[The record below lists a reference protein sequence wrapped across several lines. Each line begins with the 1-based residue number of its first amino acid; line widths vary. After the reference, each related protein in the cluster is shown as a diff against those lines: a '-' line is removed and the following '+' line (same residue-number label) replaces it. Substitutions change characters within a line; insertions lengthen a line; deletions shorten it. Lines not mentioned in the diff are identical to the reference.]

1 MPASCE
7 RLRPLLTPLG
17 VTRDSQSRPGII
29 ALTDDF
35 SEIEVV
41 ATNFNWRQSGGTT
54 AVVQLVPEQ
63 AKTLKI
69 AALGFDLPERVPRMR
84 WRDVPKLFRRPANRP
99 FRIYHCRR
107 NNEMIVGLLLR
118 DVLRAPLRLI
128 FNSAGQRRHKPL
140 TRWMLKRMD
149 AVIATSERSGSFLDV
164 PYTVVPHGTDFDHF
178 HPARDSEDDYAATG
192 LPGKYAVGCTGR
204 IRHQKGTDLFV
215 EAMVRLLPH
224 YPDWTAVITG
234 RTTSDNL
241 AFERELKSSVAA
253 AGLTQRIIFL
263 GDVDD
268 ISVWYRRFTLF
279 VAPSRQE
286 GFGLT
291 PLEAM
296 ASQTAVVTS
305 DAGSFPSMIRPGVN
319 GAIVPAGDA
328 DALTAAIEPYFRE
341 PDLAKEH
348 GRAALEFVHANFSLA
363 AEARRIRSVYDRLW
377 TAGQSPLSLTEKG
390 QPNGGET
397 EPASYPDGAGYKYA
411 RRNHAQA

>member
-1 MPASCE
+1 MRGSPFRQGS
-7 RLRPLLTPLG
+7 T
-17 VTRDSQSRPGII
+17 
-29 ALTDDF
+29 ALTDNF

-107 NNEMIVGLLLR
+107 NNEMIAGLVLR
-118 DVLRAPLRLI
+118 DVLRAPLKVI
-128 FNSAGQRRHKPL
+128 FNSAGQRRHKAL
-140 TRWMLKRMD
+140 TRWMLRRMD
-149 AVIATSERSGSFLDV
+149 AVIATSERSGAFLEV

-178 HPARDSEDDYAATG
+178 RPARDSADDYASTG

-215 EAMVRLLPH
+215 DAMVRLLPN

-241 AFERELKSSVAA
+241 AFERELKAKVAA

-263 GDVDD
+263 GDVED
-268 ISVWYRRFTLF
+268 IAVWYRRFTLF

-296 ASQTAVVTS
+296 ASETAVVTS
-305 DAGSFPSMIRPGVN
+305 DAGSFPIMIKPGVN
-319 GAIVPAGDA
+319 GAIVPAGDG
-328 DALTAAIEPYFRE
+328 DALTAAIEPYLRD
-341 PDLAKEH
+341 PQATKET
-348 GRAALEFVHANFSLA
+348 GRAALEFVQANFSLA
-363 AEARRIRSVYDRLW
+363 AEARGIRAVYDRLW
-377 TAGQSPLSLTEKG
+377 TEGQKPLSLPRKG
-390 QPNGGET
+390 QPD
-397 EPASYPDGAGYKYA
+397 AAGTGLA
-411 RRNHAQA
+411 RRNHAET

>member
-1 MPASCE
+1 M
-7 RLRPLLTPLG
+7 
-17 VTRDSQSRPGII
+17 
-29 ALTDDF
+29 TDDF

-84 WRDVPKLFRRPANRP
+84 WRDVPRLFRRPANRP

-107 NNEMIVGLLLR
+107 NNEMMVGLLLR
-118 DVLRAPLRLI
+118 DILRAPLRLI

-140 TRWMLKRMD
+140 TRWMLRRMD
-149 AVIATSERSGSFLDV
+149 AVIATSDRSGSFLDV
-164 PYTVVPHGTDFDHF
+164 PYTVVPHGTDFEHF
-178 HPARDSEDDYAATG
+178 HPSRDSGDDYAAAG

-204 IRHQKGTDLFV
+204 IRYQKGTDLFV
-215 EAMVRLLPH
+215 DAMVRLLPN
-224 YPDWTAVITG
+224 YPDWTAIITG

-241 AFERELKSSVAA
+241 AFERELKSKVAA
-253 AGLTQRIIFL
+253 AGLAQRIIFL

-268 ISVWYRRFTLF
+268 IPVWYRRFTLF

-296 ASQTAVVTS
+296 ASETAIVAS
-305 DAGSFPSMIRPGVN
+305 DAGSFPSMVRPGAN
-319 GAIVPAGDA
+319 GTIVPAGDG
-328 DALTAAIEPYFRE
+328 DALAQAIEPYFRS
-341 PDLAKEH
+341 PSLAKEH
-348 GRAALEFVHANFSLA
+348 GRAGLEFVQANFSLA
-363 AEARRIRSVYDRLW
+363 AEARRIRAVYDRLW
-377 TAGQSPLSLTEKG
+377 TEGQMPLSLLRKG
-390 QPNGGET
+390 RPDAGSTGPAASPNET
-397 EPASYPDGAGYKYA
+397 RYQEEPC
-411 RRNHAQA
+411 

>member
-1 MPASCE
+1 MSD
-7 RLRPLLTPLG
+7 L
-17 VTRDSQSRPGII
+17 
-29 ALTDDF
+29 

-69 AALGFDLPERVPRMR
+69 AALGFDLPDRVPRML
-84 WRDVPKLFRRPANRP
+84 WRDVPRLFGRPANRP

-107 NNEMIVGLLLR
+107 NNEMMLGILLR

-140 TRWMLKRMD
+140 TRWMLRRMD
-149 AVIATSERSGSFLDV
+149 AVIATSERSGSFLEV
-164 PYTVVPHGTDFDHF
+164 PYTVVPHGTDFEYF
-178 HPARDSEDDYAATG
+178 HPPRGSEDDYATSG

-215 EAMVRLLPH
+215 DAMLQLLPH
-224 YPDWTAVITG
+224 YPDWTAVIAG

-241 AFERELKSSVAA
+241 SFERELKSRIAA
-253 AGLTQRIIFL
+253 AGLTQRIVFL

-268 ISVWYRRFTLF
+268 VSVWYRRFTLF

-296 ASQTAVVTS
+296 ASETAVVAS
-305 DAGSFPSMIRPGVN
+305 DAGSYPLMIKPGIN
-319 GAIVPAGDA
+319 GTIVPAGDR
-328 DALTAAIEPYFRE
+328 DALAAAIEPYFRA
-341 PDLAKEH
+341 PRLAQEH
-348 GRAALEFVHANFSLA
+348 GRAALAFVHANFSIA
-363 AEARRIRSVYDRLW
+363 AEAHGIRAVYDRLW
-377 TAGQSPLSLTEKG
+377 TEGQKPLSLSQKVSKPSLG
-390 QPNGGET
+390 QNP
-397 EPASYPDGAGYKYA
+397 P
-411 RRNHAQA
+411 

>member
-1 MPASCE
+1 
-7 RLRPLLTPLG
+7 LTC
-17 VTRDSQSRPGII
+17 
-29 ALTDDF
+29 DF

-84 WRDVPKLFRRPANRP
+84 WRDVPKLLRRPASRP

-107 NNEMIVGLLLR
+107 NNEMMVGLLLR
-118 DVLRAPLRLI
+118 DILRAPLRLI

-140 TRWMLKRMD
+140 TRWMLRRMD
-149 AVIATSERSGSFLDV
+149 AVITTSERSGSFLDV
-164 PYTVVPHGTDFDHF
+164 PYTVVPHGTDFERF
-178 HPARDSEDDYAATG
+178 HPARDSEDDYAASG

-204 IRHQKGTDLFV
+204 IRYQKGTDLFV
-215 EAMVRLLPH
+215 DAMVRLLPD
-224 YPDWTAVITG
+224 YPDWTAVVTG

-241 AFERELKSSVAA
+241 AFERELKSKVAA

-296 ASQTAVVTS
+296 ASETAVVAS
-305 DAGSFPSMIRPGVN
+305 DAGSFPSMVRPGVN
-319 GAIVPAGDA
+319 GAIVPAGDG
-328 DALTAAIEPYFRE
+328 DALTQAIEPYFRS
-341 PDLAKEH
+341 PHLAKEH
-348 GRAALEFVHANFSLA
+348 GQAGLEFVQANFSLA
-363 AEARRIRSVYDRLW
+363 AEARRIRAVYDRLW
-377 TAGQSPLSLTEKG
+377 TEGQMPLSLLRKER
-390 QPNGGET
+390 PNADSTDAAGNPNET
-397 EPASYPDGAGYKYA
+397 RFQEEPC
-411 RRNHAQA
+411 

>member
-1 MPASCE
+1 M
-7 RLRPLLTPLG
+7 TG
-17 VTRDSQSRPGII
+17 
-29 ALTDDF
+29 DF

-63 AKTLKI
+63 AKTLNI

-107 NNEMIVGLLLR
+107 NNEMIAGLVLR
-118 DVLRAPLRLI
+118 DVLRAPLKLI
-128 FNSAGQRRHKPL
+128 FNSAGQRRHKAL
-140 TRWMLKRMD
+140 TRWMLRQMD
-149 AVIATSERSGSFLDV
+149 AVIATSERSGAFLEV

-178 HPARDSEDDYAATG
+178 HPARVSADDYASTG
-192 LPGKYAVGCTGR
+192 LPGKYAIGCTGR

-215 EAMVRLLPH
+215 DAMVRLLPN

-241 AFERELKSSVAA
+241 AFERELKAKVAS

-263 GDVDD
+263 GDVED
-268 ISVWYRRFTLF
+268 IAVWYRRFTLF

-296 ASQTAVVTS
+296 ASETAVVTS
-305 DAGSFPSMIRPGVN
+305 DAGSFPIMIEPGVN
-319 GAIVPAGDA
+319 GAIVPAGDG
-328 DALTAAIEPYFRE
+328 DALTAAIEPYLRDPQATE
-341 PDLAKEH
+341 AT
-348 GRAALEFVHANFSLA
+348 GRAALEFVQANFSLA
-363 AEARRIRSVYDRLW
+363 AEARGIRAVYDRLW
-377 TAGQSPLSLTEKG
+377 TEGQKLLSLPQKG
-390 QPNGGET
+390 QPDAAET
-397 EPASYPDGAGYKYA
+397 GPA
-411 RRNHAQA
+411 RRNHAET

>member
-1 MPASCE
+1 M
-7 RLRPLLTPLG
+7 TG
-17 VTRDSQSRPGII
+17 
-29 ALTDDF
+29 DF

-69 AALGFDLPERVPRMR
+69 AALGFDLPDRVPRMR
-84 WRDVPKLFRRPANRP
+84 WRDVLRLFRKPANRP

-107 NNEMIVGLLLR
+107 NNEMIAGLLLR

-128 FNSAGQRRHKPL
+128 FNSAAQRRHKAL
-140 TRWMLKRMD
+140 TRWMLRRMD
-149 AVIATSERSGSFLDV
+149 AVIATSERSGSFLEV
-164 PYTVVPHGTDFDHF
+164 PHTVVSHGTDFEHF
-178 HPARDSEDDYAATG
+178 HPARDSADDYASAG
-192 LPGKYAVGCTGR
+192 LPGKYAIGCTGR

-224 YPDWTAVITG
+224 YPDWTAIITG

-241 AFERELKSSVAA
+241 VFERELKAKVAA
-253 AGLTQRIIFL
+253 AGLTGRIIFL
-263 GDVDD
+263 GDVED
-268 ISVWYRRFTLF
+268 IAVWYRRFTLF

-305 DAGSFPSMIRPGVN
+305 DAGSFPSMVKPGLN
-319 GAIVPAGDA
+319 GAIVPAGDGE
-328 DALTAAIEPYFRE
+328 ALTAAIEPYLRA
-341 PDLAKEH
+341 PQLAKEH
-348 GRAALEFVHANFSLA
+348 GDAALEFVQANFSLA
-363 AEARRIRSVYDRLW
+363 AEARGVRAVYDRLW
-377 TAGQSPLSLTEKG
+377 TEGQKPFSLSRKG
-390 QPNGGET
+390 QPDAAGTGPAGNSGG
-397 EPASYPDGAGYKYA
+397 AKY
-411 RRNHAQA
+411 QEESC

>member
-1 MPASCE
+1 M
-7 RLRPLLTPLG
+7 TG
-17 VTRDSQSRPGII
+17 
-29 ALTDDF
+29 DF

-69 AALGFDLPERVPRMR
+69 VALGFDLPERVPRMR
-84 WRDVPKLFRRPANRP
+84 WRDVPKLLRRPANRP

-107 NNEMIVGLLLR
+107 NNEMMVGLLLR
-118 DVLRAPLRLI
+118 DILRAPLRLI

-140 TRWMLKRMD
+140 TRWMLRRMD
-149 AVIATSERSGSFLDV
+149 AVITTSERSGSFLDV
-164 PYTVVPHGTDFDHF
+164 PYTVVPHGTDFERF
-178 HPARDSEDDYAATG
+178 HPPRVSEDGYAAIG

-204 IRHQKGTDLFV
+204 IRYQKGTDLFV
-215 EAMVRLLPH
+215 DAMVRLLPS

-241 AFERELKSSVAA
+241 AFERELKSKVTA

-296 ASQTAVVTS
+296 ASETAVVAS
-305 DAGSFPSMIRPGVN
+305 DAGSFPSMVRPGVN
-319 GAIVPAGDA
+319 GAIVPAGDG
-328 DALTAAIEPYFRE
+328 DALAQAIEPYFRS
-341 PDLAKEH
+341 PHLAKEH
-348 GRAALEFVHANFSLA
+348 GQAGLEFVQANFSLA
-363 AEARRIRSVYDRLW
+363 AEARRIRAVYDRLW
-377 TAGQSPLSLTEKG
+377 TEGQMPLSLLRKER
-390 QPNGGET
+390 PNADSTDAAGNPNET
-397 EPASYPDGAGYKYA
+397 RFQEEPC
-411 RRNHAQA
+411 

>member
-1 MPASCE
+1 
-7 RLRPLLTPLG
+7 LTG
-17 VTRDSQSRPGII
+17 
-29 ALTDDF
+29 DF

-54 AVVQLVPEQ
+54 AVVNLVPEQ

-69 AALGFDLPERVPRMR
+69 AALGFDLPDRVPRMR
-84 WRDVPKLFRRPANRP
+84 WRDVPKLFIRPANRP

-107 NNEMIVGLLLR
+107 NNEMMVGIFLR

-140 TRWMLKRMD
+140 TRWMLRRMD
-149 AVIATSERSGSFLDV
+149 AVTATSERSGSFLEV
-164 PYTVVPHGTDFDHF
+164 PHTVVPHGTDFDRF
-178 HPARDSEDDYAATG
+178 HPPSGNEDDFAASG

-215 EAMVRLLPH
+215 DAMVRLLPH

-241 AFERELKSSVAA
+241 VFERELKSRIAA
-253 AGLTQRIIFL
+253 AGLTQRIVFL

-268 ISVWYRRFTLF
+268 IALWYRRFTLF

-296 ASQTAVVTS
+296 ASETAVVAS
-305 DAGSFPSMIRPGVN
+305 DAGSYPSMIRPGTN
-319 GAIVPAGDA
+319 GTIVPAGDL
-328 DALTAAIEPYFRE
+328 DALVTAIEPYFRD
-341 PDLAKEH
+341 PRLAKEQ
-348 GRAALEFVHANFSLA
+348 GRAALEFVRDNFSIE
-363 AEARRIRSVYDRLW
+363 AEARRIRAVYDRLW
-377 TAGQSPLSLTEKG
+377 SEGQKPLGPSREGQQAAAGTRPVAPSEIRYQTAGRDHA
-390 QPNGGET
+390 ET
-397 EPASYPDGAGYKYA
+397 
-411 RRNHAQA
+411 

>member
-1 MPASCE
+1 
-7 RLRPLLTPLG
+7 LTN
-17 VTRDSQSRPGII
+17 
-29 ALTDDF
+29 DF
-35 SEIEVV
+35 SDIEVV

-69 AALGFDLPERVPRMR
+69 AALGFDLPDRVPRMR
-84 WRDVPKLFRRPANRP
+84 WRDVAKLFRRPANRP

-107 NNEMIVGLLLR
+107 NNEMIAGLVLR

-128 FNSAGQRRHKPL
+128 FNSAGQRRHKPV

-164 PYTVVPHGTDFDHF
+164 PYTVVPHGTDFEHF
-178 HPARDSEDDYAATG
+178 HPARGTEDDYAASG
-192 LPGKYAVGCTGR
+192 LPGKYAIGCTGR
-204 IRHQKGTDLFV
+204 IRAQKGTDLFV
-215 EAMVRLLPH
+215 DAMIRLLPL

-241 AFERELKSSVAA
+241 AFERELKSKVAD
-253 AGLTQRIIFL
+253 AGLSQRIVFL
-263 GDVDD
+263 GDVED

-296 ASQTAVVTS
+296 ASQTAVVAS
-305 DAGSFPSMIRPGVN
+305 DAGSFPSMIRPGN
-319 GAIVPAGDA
+319 HGAIVPAGDFE
-328 DALTAAIEPYFRE
+328 ALVAAIEPYLRD
-341 PDLAKEH
+341 PNLARQQ
-348 GRAALEFVHANFSLA
+348 GRAALEFVHANFSLQ
-363 AEARRIRSVYDRLW
+363 AEARGIRAVYDRLW
-377 TAGQSPLSLTEKG
+377 SEGQKPLRLPRKEQTHAAATQPVANPGGTEYQYG
-390 QPNGGET
+390 
-397 EPASYPDGAGYKYA
+397 
-411 RRNHAQA
+411 H

>member
-1 MPASCE
+1 
-7 RLRPLLTPLG
+7 LTG
-17 VTRDSQSRPGII
+17 
-29 ALTDDF
+29 DF

-63 AKTLKI
+63 AKSLKI
-69 AALGFDLPERVPRMR
+69 AALGFDLPQRVPRMR
-84 WRDVPKLFRRPANRP
+84 WRDVPKLFRRPVNRP

-107 NNEMIVGLLLR
+107 NNEMMAGLFLR

-140 TRWMLKRMD
+140 TRWMLRRMD
-149 AVIATSERSGSFLDV
+149 AVITTSERSGSFLDV
-164 PYTVVPHGTDFDHF
+164 PYTVVPHGTDFQQF
-178 HPARDSEDDYAATG
+178 HPARGANDDFAAAG

-215 EAMVRLLPH
+215 DAMLRLLPQ
-224 YPDWTAVITG
+224 YPDWTAIITG

-241 AFERELKSSVAA
+241 GFERDLKSRIAN
-253 AGLTQRIIFL
+253 AGLSERIIFL

-268 ISVWYRRFTLF
+268 IARWYRRFTLF

-296 ASQTAVVTS
+296 ASQTAVVAS

-319 GAIVPAGDA
+319 GAIVPAGDG
-328 DALTAAIEPYFRE
+328 DALIAAIEPYFGA
-341 PDLAKEH
+341 PHLAKEH
-348 GRAALEFVHANFSLA
+348 GRAAMEFVHANFSLA
-363 AEARRIRSVYDRLW
+363 AEARGIRAVYDRLW
-377 TAGQSPLSLTEKG
+377 AEGQKPLGLSGKERQTAAGSKLSVHPDEA
-390 QPNGGET
+390 QYQE
-397 EPASYPDGAGYKYA
+397 EPC
-411 RRNHAQA
+411 

>member
-1 MPASCE
+1 MA
-7 RLRPLLTPLG
+7 
-17 VTRDSQSRPGII
+17 
-29 ALTDDF
+29 DDF

-54 AVVQLVPEQ
+54 AVAQLVPEQ

-84 WRDVPKLFRRPANRP
+84 WRDVPKLFRRPAHRP

-107 NNEMIVGLLLR
+107 NNEMMAGLLLR

-140 TRWMLKRMD
+140 TRWMLRRMD
-149 AVIATSERSGSFLDV
+149 AVITTSERSGSFLEV
-164 PYTVVPHGTDFDHF
+164 PYTVVPHGTDFEQF
-178 HPARDSEDDYAATG
+178 HPAHNPGDDFAATG

-215 EAMVRLLPH
+215 DAMLRLLPH
-224 YPDWTAVITG
+224 YPDWTAIITG
-234 RTTSDNL
+234 RTTSDKL
-241 AFERELKSSVAA
+241 GFERELKSKVAH
-253 AGLTQRIIFL
+253 AGLSGRVLFL

-268 ISVWYRRFTLF
+268 IAVWYRRFTLF

-296 ASQTAVVTS
+296 ASQTAVVAS
-305 DAGSFPSMIRPGVN
+305 DAGSFPSMIRPGIN
-319 GAIVPAGDA
+319 GAVVPAGDGN
-328 DALTAAIEPYFRE
+328 ALIAAIEPYFRE
-341 PDLAKEH
+341 PNLAKEH

-363 AEARRIRSVYDRLW
+363 AEARGIRAVYDRLW
-377 TAGQSPLSLTEKG
+377 AGGQKPLGLSRSG
-390 QPNGGET
+390 QPN
-397 EPASYPDGAGYKYA
+397 AAGTKTA
-411 RRNHAQA
+411 

>member
-1 MPASCE
+1 
-7 RLRPLLTPLG
+7 
-17 VTRDSQSRPGII
+17 
-29 ALTDDF
+29 LTDDF

-84 WRDVPKLFRRPANRP
+84 WRDVSKLFRKPRNRP

-107 NNEMIVGLLLR
+107 NNEMMVGLLLR
-118 DVLRAPLRLI
+118 YVLRAPLRLI
-128 FNSAGQRRHKPL
+128 FNSAAQRRHKPL
-140 TRWMLKRMD
+140 TRWMLRRMD

-164 PYTVVPHGTDFDHF
+164 PYTVVSHGTDFEHF
-178 HPARDSEDDYAATG
+178 HPPRGSEDDYAATG

-241 AFERELKSSVAA
+241 GFERELKSKVAA
-253 AGLTQRIIFL
+253 AGLAQRIIFL
-263 GDVDD
+263 GDVED
-268 ISVWYRRFTLF
+268 IAAWYRRFTLF

-296 ASQTAVVTS
+296 ASETAVVTS
-305 DAGSFPSMIRPGVN
+305 DAGSFPSMIEPGLN
-319 GAIVPAGDA
+319 GAIAPAGDLE
-328 DALTAAIEPYFRE
+328 ALVAAIEPYLRD
-341 PDLAKEH
+341 PNLTRKT
-348 GRAALEFVHANFSLA
+348 GRAALEFVQANFSLA
-363 AEARRIRSVYDRLW
+363 AEARGIRAVYDRLW
-377 TAGQSPLSLTEKG
+377 TEPVAKSNGTEY
-390 QPNGGET
+390 Q
-397 EPASYPDGAGYKYA
+397 YA
-411 RRNHAQA
+411 RNAGRNHAET